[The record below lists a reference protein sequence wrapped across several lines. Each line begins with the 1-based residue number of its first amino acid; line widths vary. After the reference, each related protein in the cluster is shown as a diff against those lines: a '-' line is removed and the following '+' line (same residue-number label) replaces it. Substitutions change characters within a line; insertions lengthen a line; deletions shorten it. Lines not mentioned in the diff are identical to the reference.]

1 MRFLIVGGI
10 LALGFGCDE
19 LEPCD
24 DYVDYMCA
32 CHDADDEFSCA
43 DLEQTLSE
51 ADPDVQSQC
60 AIDLSDQQDADD
72 VEGLECETL

>member
-1 MRFLIVGGI
+1 MRFLIIGCV
-10 LALGFGCDE
+10 LVTALGCDE

-32 CHDADDEFSCA
+32 CHDVELSCA

-60 AIDLSDQQDADD
+60 AIDLADQRDDDD
-72 VEGLECETL
+72 VEGLECATL